1 MNNNKSSYE
10 LRKERFQK
18 TKTYYGIKPLPLKGF
33 EHYFVTRDG
42 RVFNT
47 LNPHGNILNN
57 PVEVKTHLN
66 KSIGYKQ
73 TTLQNKKLG
82 LKPKTVY
89 VHRLVAETY
98 LNKPSEKHNE
108 VNHKN
113 LNKID
118 NRLENLEWVTRS
130 ENRKHLLDTLG
141 SVGGSNTGLRY
152 NLDIN
157 PNLLRIG
164 IKVFRITQCAK
175 DVADIW
181 DCSENTA
188 LDLLKENGCEAF
200 GKNKLPKMQKDELLE
215 DMKNQIESQRK
226 SGAKIILTKEFR
238 NAIEDKYQTKFS
250 RWYLEKIRVEA
261 INDINSNTIQNNN
274 NFF

>member
-1 MNNNKSSYE
+1 MNIKSSYE
-10 LRKERFQK
+10 LRKKRFEK
-18 TKTYYGIKPLPLKGF
+18 TKTDYGIKPLPLKGF

-47 LNPHGNILNN
+47 LNPHGNILDK

-98 LNKPSEKHNE
+98 LNKPSENHNE

-113 LNKID
+113 LNKTD

-141 SVGGSNTGLRY
+141 SAGGNNHGVRY
-152 NLDIN
+152 HLDIN

-164 IKVFRITQCAK
+164 IKVYGITQCAK

-181 DCSENTA
+181 DCSENFA
-188 LDLLKENGCEAF
+188 LELLKENGCEAF
-200 GKNKLPKMQKDELLE
+200 GKHKLPKMQKDALLD
-215 DMKNQIESQRK
+215 DMKNQIQSQRK
-226 SGAKIILTKEFR
+226 SGAKIILTKEF
-238 NAIEDKYQTKFS
+238 IKGVEDKYQTKFS
-250 RWYLEKIRVEA
+250 RWYLDKIKIEA
-261 INDINSNTIQNNN
+261 INDIDNNPIQNINT
-274 NFF
+274 FF